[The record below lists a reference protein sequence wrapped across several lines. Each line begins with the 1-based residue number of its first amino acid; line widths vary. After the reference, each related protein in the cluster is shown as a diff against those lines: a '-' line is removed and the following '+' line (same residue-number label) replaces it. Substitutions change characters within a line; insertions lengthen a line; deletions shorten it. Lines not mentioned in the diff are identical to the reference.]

1 MSELTLDEDSN
12 LLCSDCFKDEGLK
25 IDAYKIGLE
34 LLEECPS
41 CKSLD
46 GKKLT
51 QELIRG
57 LAWRFF
63 VSGTTIRCDYG
74 AAPVIQTN
82 EHHYGRSDITPSP
95 WLENDIKLIEDAA
108 QIGFFHYGPRL
119 WMLGEVEPLKD
130 LKKKDSRGSII
141 ERVLR
146 EYPERLIVSGTKFYR
161 LRINPEN
168 PANSN
173 EYDSPP
179 LEFSGSGR
187 LDSSDFTVMYGSQ
200 DIDVCIHECRAS
212 SDDDIYVA
220 TFRTTRELRLL
231 DLTHVLE
238 EDVTEFESLDM
249 AIHMLFLAKSH
260 SYEISRAIAKAA
272 KIAGFDGVIYPSFF
286 SLTRT
291 GGHPFETS
299 YGLSLRRYLP
309 EREKY
314 ASAFTIQNFALFG
327 RPLQAGAVSVA
338 SINRLIITQVTY
350 QGHFGPVE
358 Y

>member
-1 MSELTLDEDSN
+1 MHEQKIDDDFI
-12 LLCSDCFKDEGLK
+12 LLCSDCFEDEGLSV
-25 IDAYKIGLE
+25 DSYKIGLE
-34 LLEECPS
+34 SSEECPQ
-41 CKSLD
+41 CKSNS

-51 QELIRG
+51 KELILG

-82 EHHYGRSDITPSP
+82 EHHYGKSDIRPSP
-95 WLENDIKLIEDAA
+95 WLERDIKLIEDAA
-108 QIGFFHYGPRL
+108 KIGFFHYGPRL
-119 WMLGEVEPLKD
+119 WMVGEIEPLKE
-130 LKKKDSRGSII
+130 LQINDSRAIVI
-141 ERVLR
+141 QRVIK
-146 EYPERLIVSGTKFYR
+146 EYPERLIPSGMKFYR
-161 LRINPEN
+161 LRVNPKN
-168 PANSN
+168 PANHT

-179 LEFSGSGR
+179 IEFAGNGR
-187 LDSSDFTVMYGSQ
+187 LDSVDLSVMYGSQ

-212 SDDDIYVA
+212 TEDEIYVA
-220 TFRTTRELRLL
+220 TFETTRDLHLL

-260 SYEISRAIAKAA
+260 SYEISRDIAKAA
-272 KIAGFDGVIYPSFF
+272 QVAGFDGVVYPSFF
-286 SLTRT
+286 SLIRA

-299 YGLSLRRYLP
+299 YGLSLRRYHP

-314 ASAFTIQNFALFG
+314 ANAFTVKNFALFG
-327 RPLQAGAVSVA
+327 HPLQSGLVKVK
-338 SINRLIITQVTY
+338 SINRLIITQVGY
-350 QGHFGPVE
+350 QGHFGPIE